1 MTLESYS
8 LVELLTDL
16 YQDRGVSIG
25 AIGTILEVYEDGF
38 YEVEFSQDDGTT
50 VAWLAVSQDEI
61 KPFVENNL
69 VSVPAQRSHL
79 IQPQS
84 NCRDWRSHLIR

>member
-8 LVELLTDL
+8 LVELLTNL

-25 AIGTILEVYEDGF
+25 AIGTILEVYEDGA

-50 VAWLAVSQDEI
+50 VAWLAVSQDEV

-69 VSVPAQRSHL
+69 VSVPAQRSPL
-79 IQPQS
+79 
-84 NCRDWRSHLIR
+84 L

>member
-1 MTLESYS
+1 MTLEPYS

-16 YQDRGVSIG
+16 YQDRGVFIG
-25 AIGTILEVYEDGF
+25 AIGTILEIYEDGT

-50 VAWLAVSQDEI
+50 IAWFAVSQDEV

-69 VSVPAQRSHL
+69 VSAPPQRSSIL
-79 IQPQS
+79 
-84 NCRDWRSHLIR
+84 